1 MTGRL
6 FVHGKKQRARKV
18 KRGKEDV
25 SQADM
30 PNQAREISQPCW
42 KIVDFFL
49 NTSRRGGWEWT
60 QEEIEGWSTGI
71 NIWVIVHNKE

>member
-30 PNQAREISQPCW
+30 PNQAREISQPC
-42 KIVDFFL
+42 VEAGG
-49 NTSRRGGWEWT
+49 SERRKKLRDGALESISG
-60 QEEIEGWSTGI
+60 
-71 NIWVIVHNKE
+71 